1 MLYTMVRTPTPG
13 QFTAPIPLLTHAAN
27 PPKKV
32 VPDVSLIQ
40 AVSTIFHRCLQILS
54 YLPQY
59 SIQPYGNTNFEVG
72 TSLLTQVC

>member
-40 AVSTIFHRCLQILS
+40 AVNTIFSQMLANFFVFTTILDTALWE
-54 YLPQY
+54 YQ
-59 SIQPYGNTNFEVG
+59 F
-72 TSLLTQVC
+72 